1 MKSSLT
7 ALCIAA
13 GLFTSGLTFAAAPT
27 AFTAQNTASA
37 TPFKAAGP
45 ATKPA
50 KKQVKKHAAK
60 KVVKKTAA
68 TAK

>member
-13 GLFTSGLTFAAAPT
+13 GLFCSCLAFAATPAT
-27 AFTAQNTASA
+27 FTAQNTSGA
-37 TPFKAAGP
+37 TAFKAAGP

-50 KKQVKKHAAK
+50 KKRVKKHAAK
-60 KVVKKTAA
+60 KVVKKNAA
-68 TAK
+68 MAK

>member
-13 GLFTSGLTFAAAPT
+13 GLFCSGLAFAATPAT
-27 AFTAQNTASA
+27 FTAQNTSGA
-37 TPFKAAGP
+37 TAFKAAGP

-50 KKQVKKHAAK
+50 KKRVKKHASK
-60 KVVKKTAA
+60 KVVKKNAA
-68 TAK
+68 MAK